1 MAKNEMTL
9 KIDVQNMERVKE
21 EITTLKSKLD
31 DALSL
36 AVKLLDIVSNT
47 DAVYPDELEDMGQ
60 ELRHIRTRVNHG

>member
-1 MAKNEMTL
+1 MNECKKVCHSYNKDCAECL
-9 KIDVQNMERVKE
+9 Q
-21 EITTLKSKLD
+21 SKLD

-60 ELRHIRTRVNHG
+60 ELRHIKCRKGEG